1 MKKHIAYTLIA
12 ALLCLALCGCGNQ
25 NPGQEDPM
33 VVGTPVVPEM
43 SPIISP
49 MITPSLDDGIVKD
62 DDGVIEELDTG
73 TGQNRKDD
81 KATDKTFI
89 SPSPKA
95 TKEP

>member
-1 MKKHIAYTLIA
+1 MQKPIAYTLIA

-62 DDGVIEELDTG
+62 DDGVIEERDTG